1 MKRSTSLLTLGLAL
15 ACAVFSSGVAV
26 RVQAQTFKTLANFD
40 SAGASPGPVVQ
51 GFNGNFYGTTP
62 MDGEHGDGSIFEVTP
77 QGGLSGIYS
86 FCSQAGC
93 ADGEFPWGLVQ
104 ATDGN
109 LYGTTQGTTSGP
121 YGTVFKVTPTGELTT
136 LHTFCSE
143 KNCADGQNPYGGL
156 IQASNGN
163 FYGITFFGG
172 ANLDVAGCYDMGCG
186 VLFEVTPA
194 GEFTVVY
201 NFCSKPNCADGAN
214 PISTLVQGSNGN
226 FYGVTFEGGA
236 ADAGTV
242 FEVTPAGK
250 LTTLYSFCA
259 RVSSCPDGQGPNGLV
274 QAGDGNFYGTTAY
287 GGVTGYNNGTFFEI
301 NAAGKF
307 STLYSFCADGVC
319 SDGANPN
326 SGLMQGTSGKFYG
339 TTYCGGLSNS
349 CNDFSYGPGTV
360 FEISSTGTLTT
371 IHYFCSET
379 NCDDGQGPTASPVQG
394 TSGKIYGTAT
404 FGGAYE
410 DGTFFS
416 LALGLEP
423 FIKTLPTSGVV
434 GANVNI
440 LGNNLVGT
448 TSVTFNGVEAAFTV
462 KSDTY
467 IKATVP
473 AGASTGG
480 VSVVTPSG
488 TLKSNPQFVVSK

>member
-1 MKRSTSLLTLGLAL
+1 MKLARLSTLAL
-15 ACAVFSSGVAV
+15 AGLAIALILSVCA
-26 RVQAQTFKTLANFD
+26 QAQTFKTLANFG

-62 MDGEHGDGSIFEVTP
+62 TGGDRGYGAVFEVTP
-77 QGGLSGIYS
+77 QGELSGLYT
-86 FCSQAGC
+86 FCSQADC
-93 ADGEFPWGLVQ
+93 ADGEYPWGLVQ

-109 LYGTTQGTTSGP
+109 LYGTTRGTSSGP

-136 LHTFCSE
+136 LHTFCSQT
-143 KNCADGQNPYGGL
+143 KCADGQNPYGGL

-172 ANLDVAGCYDMGCG
+172 ANLDVGSCYNMGCG

-194 GEFTVVY
+194 GELTVLY
-201 NFCSKPNCADGAN
+201 NFCSQPNCVDGAN
-214 PISTLVQGSNGN
+214 PISNLVQGSNGN
-226 FYGVTFEGGA
+226 FYGVTFSGGA

-242 FEVTPAGK
+242 FEITPAGK

-259 RVSSCPDGQGPNGLV
+259 RISWCPDGQEPDGIV
-274 QAGDGNFYGTTAY
+274 QAGNGNFYGTTVL
-287 GGVTGYNNGTFFEI
+287 GGVTGYNSGTFFEI
-301 NAAGKF
+301 NSAGKF
-307 STLYSFCADGVC
+307 SSLYSFCADGVC

-326 SGLMQGTSGKFYG
+326 SGLAQGAGGKFYG

-379 NCDDGQGPTASPVQG
+379 NCDDGQGPAAGPVLG
-394 TSGKIYGTAT
+394 TNGKIYGTAT
-404 FGGAYE
+404 FGGSYE

-423 FIKTLPTSGVV
+423 FVETLPTAGKV
-434 GANVNI
+434 GAKVII
-440 LGNNLVGT
+440 LGNNLTGT
-448 TSVTFNGVEAAFTV
+448 TGVSFDGSAATFAVVSNTEIT
-462 KSDTY
+462 T
-467 IKATVP
+467 TVP
-473 AGASTGG
+473 AGATTGT
-480 VSVVTPSG
+480 VSVVRPSG
-488 TLKSNPQFVVSK
+488 TLKSNLQFAVAK